1 MLSLMVEPLPFIDH
15 SLILF
20 VCVRALPLQGGDP
33 ENVEL
38 KTGSVRGFS
47 GLCSLARLS
56 SGGSKTPPSK

>member
-1 MLSLMVEPLPFIDH
+1 MLSLMVEPLLFIDH

-33 ENVEL
+33 EN
-38 KTGSVRGFS
+38 GNVRGFS